1 MDGRVKEK
9 LKKPRTCINGMFPK
23 GPTNSWSTL
32 VQTWSTKRYYSASV
46 PVKGKL
52 LLVLGGYG
60 MVTTDLAT
68 SDSCMLQ
75 MAASPA
81 SPALV
86 IITPP
91 WHRRHLTPM
100 ALEAL
105 TILTEAVFGCATF
118 NSPMHDNREV
128 VLAVGGYEQSHCS
141 SPRLFPTQIPA
152 WTTSNYYSFIWLFY
166 LTVLHYSWNST
177 TFCLKT
183 MLSFILHPRDWC
195 VILQSHKHRHIDRY
209 VIQRFHGFANIS
221 RIKQECL
228 NPPCISHLG
237 L

>member
-1 MDGRVKEK
+1 MYAADGS
-9 LKKPRTCINGMFPK
+9 ISSISSIGHHY
-23 GPTNSWSTL
+23 STL
-32 VQTWSTKRYYSASV
+32 TQKTFDTNGTWS
-46 PVKGKL
+46 L
-52 LLVLGGYG
+52 
-60 MVTTDLAT
+60 D
-68 SDSCMLQ
+68 
-75 MAASPA
+75 
-81 SPALV
+81 
-86 IITPP
+86 
-91 WHRRHLTPM
+91 
-100 ALEAL
+100 
-105 TILTEAVFGCATF
+105 ILTEVVFGCATF

-228 NPPCISHLG
+228 NPPYISHLG
-237 L
+237 WYLRSLRHHF